1 MPNRPKDEA
10 EGDPLP
16 VTKEVGGEGGS
27 YADAIAQAAT
37 DRGSLSK
44 NDRQEPAASSAPP
57 GAVAGAVHPNPD
69 GADDG
74 VHLPDSGPVEH
85 TD

>member
-1 MPNRPKDEA
+1 MPDTPNDEEKGTA
-10 EGDPLP
+10 LP

-37 DRGSLSK
+37 HRGSLSK
-44 NDRQEPAASSAPP
+44 NDRPEPDGSSAPP
-57 GAVAGAVHPNPD
+57 GAVAGAVHPNPEA
-69 GADDG
+69 ADDG

-85 TD
+85 PD